1 MVNAMHRPRAARGLL
16 LTFAPALGLAACGG
30 PGGLD
35 ETRHPTGSSALATS
49 QGYSALY
56 VANAAEGSVSRV
68 LLSEGTVGELPLAGE
83 PTRVARAGDHVFVTL
98 RTERKLAVLVDDGRR
113 LTVETT
119 VPVGAEPVGV
129 VADERGERVYVASS
143 LSNRVDEL
151 DAATLSVTRTWAVGD
166 EPRWLALH
174 PDGTLY
180 VASAWNGTLSWI
192 DLDSGDVQQ
201 TSLPSRKISVFET
214 GEEKGMSARITGDLT
229 VSPDGQYLLV
239 PALYLDNHNPI
250 SSPDGD
256 GSGGVV
262 QSSSGG
268 YSSDRFNPVVAVIPI
283 SGSGKPKISDG
294 ELVHLATF
302 AFDRAVVGYPASVTV
317 DPTSKVAAATI
328 EGGAGVVTFPL
339 EYDEG
344 GGLFDNLFDD
354 VSFSSFAF
362 RPITVITSADGPRA
376 MTFTTDDD
384 AFVYSFLDRAVE
396 HLDLAPARPEADVGR
411 AGFRALSTD
420 TRRTVAQAAL
430 PEAVMEGR
438 RLFYTTQDSRMSLDG
453 SGVSCATCHFDG
465 RTDGLTWTFD
475 TGIRQTPSLAGRVS
489 ETEPVRWEG
498 DRATVEEDALFTS
511 QGLMGG
517 SGIQDEDL
525 GRVAAFIDW
534 VRDVDSPN
542 KGASMDAVLR
552 GEALFNRADVGCANC
567 HSGPRFTDNTS
578 YSMFGLAAVQTRSL
592 TGVAGSPPYLHD
604 GSAPTLRALLERVR
618 SGEMGNTSVLSD
630 AELDDLEAYLLSL

>member
-1 MVNAMHRPRAARGLL
+1 ME
-16 LTFAPALGLAACGG
+16 
-30 PGGLD
+30 

-83 PTRVARAGDHVFVTL
+83 PTRVARAGDRVFVTL
-98 RTERKLAVLVDDGRR
+98 RTERKLAVLADDGRR

-129 VADERGERVYVASS
+129 VADERGEHVYVASS

-180 VASAWNGTLSWI
+180 VGSAWNGTLSWI
-192 DLDSGDVQQ
+192 DLESGEVHQ
-201 TSLPSRKISVFET
+201 TSLPSRKITVFET
-214 GEEKGMSARITGDLT
+214 GEEKSMSARITGDMT
-229 VSPDGQYLLV
+229 VSPNGQYLLV
-239 PALYLDNHNPI
+239 PSLYLDNHNPI
-250 SSPDGD
+250 SSPDED
-256 GSGGVV
+256 GSGRIVE
-262 QSSSGG
+262 SSSGG
-268 YSSDRFNPVVAVIPI
+268 YSSDRFNPVVAIIPI

-294 ELVHLATF
+294 ELVNLTTF
-302 AFDRAVVGYPASVTV
+302 VIDRPVAGYPASVTV
-317 DPTSKVAAATI
+317 DPTSTVVSATI
-328 EGGAGVVTFPL
+328 EGASAVVSFRL
-339 EYDEG
+339 EFDEG

-354 VSFSSFAF
+354 VAFNNFSF
-362 RPITVITSADGPRA
+362 RPTTVHPTADGTRA
-376 MTFTTDDD
+376 MAFTTDDD
-384 AFVYSFLDRAVE
+384 AFVYSFLDRTVE
-396 HLDLAPARPEADVGR
+396 HLNVAQVRTERDTERGPIEFFGK
-411 AGFRALSTD
+411 LSTD
-420 TRRTVAQAAL
+420 GLRTVAQATL
-430 PEAVMEGR
+430 PEAVEEGR

-517 SGIQDEDL
+517 RGIQDEDL

-542 KGASMDAVLR
+542 KGASMDAVRR
-552 GEALFNRADVGCANC
+552 GEALFERADVGCASC
-567 HSGPRFTDNTS
+567 HHGPRFTNNTN
-578 YSMFGLAAVQTRSL
+578 YSMFGLSAVQTRSL

-618 SGEMGNTSVLSD
+618 SGEMGNTSALSD